1 VDDTSPNKN
10 TSTKLDFAEESND
23 EDYGLN
29 EKVAAEK
36 EVVGNDIVRGVAAAA
51 AVASSGGV
59 NLFGKWYMCFNT
71 FI

>member
-1 VDDTSPNKN
+1 MDDTSPN
-10 TSTKLDFAEESND
+10 TSTKLDFAEEND

-36 EVVGNDIVRGVAAAA
+36 EVVGNDIVRGVVAAAA